1 MCCDFHI
8 GVNHVERRLDCR
20 RSCSKVI
27 NAKKKT
33 NVNKLMKKLNNKM
46 KKSKYSKRKTI
57 LKPKTRKIYISNPSI
72 KMANV
77 KKMFRNYNKKFNKK
91 TI

>member
-1 MCCDFHI
+1 MVVRHDTATDNTIFF
-8 GVNHVERRLDCR
+8 GFG
-20 RSCSKVI
+20 KVI

-57 LKPKTRKIYISNPSI
+57 LKPKTSKIYISNPSI